1 MAEKLQRV
9 GTIYIPVSDVGLSSE
24 WYVNK
29 LGAILNYKDEE
40 KAILDLANQ
49 SVFLVRSSADE
60 SLNFHDAHGN
70 ECFSLTFE
78 VNGMHAL
85 ETIHREFIEK
95 EVHVGEIEN
104 REHAGRNFVFYD
116 LDGNKFDIWSE
127 LSPVFK
133 EKYDI

>member
-60 SLNFHDAHGN
+60 SLNFHDSHGN

-78 VNGMHAL
+78 VNGMYAL
-85 ETIHREFIEK
+85 
-95 EVHVGEIEN
+95 
-104 REHAGRNFVFYD
+104 
-116 LDGNKFDIWSE
+116 
-127 LSPVFK
+127 
-133 EKYDI
+133 